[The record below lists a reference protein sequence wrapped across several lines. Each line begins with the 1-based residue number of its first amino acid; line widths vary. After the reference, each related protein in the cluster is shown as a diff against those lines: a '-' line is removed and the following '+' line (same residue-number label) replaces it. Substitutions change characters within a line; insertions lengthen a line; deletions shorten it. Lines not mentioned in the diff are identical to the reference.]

1 MSEDNSNAVAGII
14 NTLKTN
20 PKALYALIGAI
31 AVGSLTI
38 AMTGG
43 GEGGKVQVKAAV
55 SLGQSVTLE
64 NPNGGLSHLTAT
76 PGLISASD
84 SEEDSDLNICQAP
97 SGSHAT
103 VEEEQVV
110 GLLPFVKV
118 AVTDGD
124 CQGKTGWTS
133 KVNVKAGS

>member
-31 AVGSLTI
+31 AIGSLTL

-43 GEGGKVQVKAAV
+43 GEAGKVQVKANV
-55 SLGQSVTLE
+55 SLGQSVTLD

-84 SEEDSDLNICQAP
+84 DEEDGDLNICRAP
-97 SGSHAT
+97 SGSHGT

-110 GLLPFVKV
+110 GMLPFVKV
-118 AVTDGD
+118 AVTDGE

-133 KVNVKAGS
+133 KVNVRAGS